1 MCSPV
6 HLPALW
12 IATKPN
18 WMGGNYLST
27 SGKVNMAQNVFS
39 WLDERLG
46 LKAIYDTVLDRKVPK
61 VNWWFTLGSASLFLG
76 ALQGITGILLS
87 VYYVPTPD
95 HAYDSITY
103 IMTGVQFGW
112 LIRGLHH
119 WGSSLLILTAFIH
132 MLRVFFYGAYKY
144 PREFTWITG
153 VALLISALGMGFT
166 GYLLPWNQ
174 RSYWA
179 TTVGTEIAGTVPGIG
194 DFILRV
200 LRGGTDLSAVTLSR
214 FFSLHIWIIP
224 VIALAT
230 VLTHLYMVIRLGISN
245 IPDKDS

>member
-1 MCSPV
+1 
-6 HLPALW
+6 
-12 IATKPN
+12 
-18 WMGGNYLST
+18 
-27 SGKVNMAQNVFS
+27 MAQNLFN
-39 WLDERLG
+39 WLDERLDLTG
-46 LKAIYDTVLDRKVPK
+46 IYETVLNRKVPK

-76 ALQGITGILLS
+76 AMQGITGILLS

-103 IMTGVQFGW
+103 IMTGVKFGW

-119 WGSSLLILTAFIH
+119 WGASLLILVAFIH

-144 PREFTWITG
+144 PREFTWVTG
-153 VALLISALGMGFT
+153 VVLLISALGMGFT

-179 TTVGTEIAGTVPGIG
+179 TTVGTEIAGTVPGVG

-214 FFSLHIWIIP
+214 FFALHIWIIP
-224 VIALAT
+224 VIVLAT
-230 VLTHLYMVIRLGISN
+230 VFIHLYLVIRLGISN
-245 IPDKDS
+245 IPDQKS